1 MPTPPEVQ
9 YKNAVIRDSLLEM
22 NIKNLQFNVV
32 NNPKPNPYYEDLPTV
47 ESVPGEITTGPIKA
61 ALLSIE
67 WIYTPDF
74 RVGYMSYGPG
84 VLPFPLDSYDSSM
97 TIVNTSDESKCS
109 ESVIRTNKL
118 GLVSAYANR
127 YNVGLYGST
136 ETTYTFSDG
145 SKQVLYSD
153 HKLVDTSL
161 TYDYI
166 PLTTI
171 FKSRGGALENVP
183 TIRHEV
189 MTNHRMVMYVPY
201 KKSERFD
208 LAANQQSNRLYKFD
222 TIKVKPNETVS
233 TVVFSDS
240 QSALLHV
247 CEGSVTTEGFT
258 VDSMNFYEYDATAP
272 LSVTA
277 GPNGATIVCSIHV
290 PSIDIA

>member
-9 YKNAVIRDSLLEM
+9 YKNAVIRDKFLDM
-22 NIKNLQFNVV
+22 NIRNLQFTVV
-32 NNPKPNPYYEDLPTV
+32 NNPKPTPYFEDLPTV
-47 ESVPGEITTGPIKA
+47 EVIPDDNIIGPSKA
-61 ALLSIE
+61 AVLSIE
-67 WIYTPDF
+67 WICIPDF
-74 RVGYMSYGPG
+74 RIAYISYSPG
-84 VLPFPLDSYDSSM
+84 VMSIPLDSYNSSM
-97 TIVNTSDESKCS
+97 TIVNTPDESSCS
-109 ESVIRTNKL
+109 ESVIITNKL
-118 GLVSAYANR
+118 GLTSAYANR